1 MALPQENN
9 GKPGMKA
16 RIPSLFLWPFAYGA
30 AAFLIGFLFGILRE
44 LVLIP
49 AFGDRAGHLIEFP
62 LVTGSVAMLGLWAG
76 RRASPPGILIGLGG
90 MAVLVLLESS
100 LALAIMGQTLSE
112 YLAHYEIT
120 EGALFPYG
128 LAIMALAPI
137 LGKRSRPV

>member
-1 MALPQENN
+1 
-9 GKPGMKA
+9 MKA

-90 MAVLVLLESS
+90 VAVLVLLESS
-100 LALAIMGQTLSE
+100 LALAVMGQTLSE
-112 YLAHYEIT
+112 YLAHYDIT
-120 EGALFPYG
+120 DGALFPFG

-137 LGKRSRPV
+137 LGKRSRPA

>member
-16 RIPSLFLWPFAYGA
+16 RIRPLFLWPFAFGA
-30 AAFLIGFLFGILRE
+30 AAFSAGFLFGMLRE

-49 AFGDRAGHLIEFP
+49 AFGEREGHLIEFP

-76 RRASPPGILIGLGG
+76 RRASPPGFLIGFGG

-112 YLAHYEIT
+112 YLAHYDIT